1 MLDLNFVRDNLPRVE
16 EMLRQRGADPAA
28 VLKDFSDV
36 DTQRRQAITEAETLK
51 ARRNK
56 ASEDIAKLK
65 KSGQDATAAIAETKE
80 LREQIQA
87 REKIA
92 VDLNTRLQDILSGI
106 PNMPHASVPAGH
118 SAEENVEVRRWGQA
132 PRFDFTPK
140 PHWDIGAE
148 LGILDLERAVKLTGA
163 RFAVYWDMGAK
174 LERAL
179 ANFMLDLHTREHG
192 YTEVLPPYLVNSQS
206 MYGTGQLPK
215 FAADSFK
222 VATDRFEKNP
232 HHTPVVGELVQRE
245 GIDRVFEVVAID
257 PGARTADI
265 KFIPPPM
272 DGDHLE
278 TNVPWGTLF
287 YERSLWLIPTAE
299 VPVTNLFRGEILD
312 AARLPISLTAY
323 TPCFR
328 SEAGSYGK
336 DVRGIIRQHQF
347 QKVEM
352 VKFSRPEDSYEE
364 HEKLTRNAETIL
376 QKLGLHYRIVALC
389 TGDMGAASAKTYDIE
404 VWLPGQQLF
413 REISSCSNFES
424 YQARRANIRYRP
436 EGKNKTEFV
445 HTLNGSGLAV
455 GRTWVAIVEN
465 YQQAD
470 GSVVIPEALRPYIG
484 AERITAKSF

>member
-28 VLKDFSDV
+28 VLKDFREV
-36 DTQRRQAITEAETLK
+36 DTQRRQAITEAETMK
-51 ARRNK
+51 AQRNR
-56 ASEDIAKLK
+56 ASEDILKLK
-65 KSGQDATAAIAETKE
+65 KSRQDATAAIAETKDM
-80 LREQIQA
+80 REQIQA

-92 VDLNTRLQDILSGI
+92 ADLDARLQDILSGI
-106 PNMPHASVPAGH
+106 PNLPHASVPVGYG
-118 SAEENVEVRRWGQA
+118 AEDNVEVRRWGS
-132 PRFDFTPK
+132 PPKFDFAPK
-140 PHWDIGAE
+140 PHWALGAE
-148 LGILDLERAVKLTGA
+148 LGVLDLERAVKLTGA
-163 RFAVYWDMGAK
+163 RFAVYWDLGAK

-192 YTEVLPPYLVNSQS
+192 YTEVLPPYLVNSES

-215 FAADSFK
+215 FASDLFR
-222 VATDRFEKNP
+222 VPHGEK
-232 HHTPVVGELVQRE
+232 
-245 GIDRVFEVVAID
+245 D
-257 PGARTADI
+257 
-265 KFIPPPM
+265 
-272 DGDHLE
+272 
-278 TNVPWGTLF
+278 
-287 YERSLWLIPTAE
+287 LWLISTAE
-299 VPVTNLFRGEILD
+299 VPVTNLYRDEILD
-312 AARLPISLTAY
+312 SARLPISLTAY

-347 QKVEM
+347 QKVEL
-352 VKFSRPEDSYEE
+352 VKFSQPENSYDE
-364 HEKLTRNAETIL
+364 HEKLTRDAETVL
-376 QKLGLHYRIVALC
+376 QKLGLPYRVTALC
-389 TGDMGAASAKTYDIE
+389 TGDMSASSAKTYDIE

-470 GSVVIPEALRPYIG
+470 GSVIIPEVLRPYIG
-484 AERITAKSF
+484 TDRIIAKSF